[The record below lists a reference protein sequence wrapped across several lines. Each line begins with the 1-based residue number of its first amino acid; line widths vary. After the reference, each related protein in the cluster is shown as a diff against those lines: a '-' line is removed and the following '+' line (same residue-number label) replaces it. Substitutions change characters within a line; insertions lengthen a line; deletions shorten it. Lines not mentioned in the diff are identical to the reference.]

1 MAFARGAKVVWL
13 IVMVLLLSAC
23 GVGRAA
29 NHEGVY
35 ELSFNIQVPST
46 HQFHTEAIEPWA
58 ELVEERTDGKVKVNI
73 YNSGALGTLSTAYED
88 IQGAVYDIGYVSPSL
103 HPDTELFPLSIGDL
117 PFGLSDPFDST
128 EVLTPFLE
136 TYMADAL
143 EDVVPLGV
151 SATDSYQLYSK
162 EPVETV
168 EDVQNRKIIASG
180 YQRVQLLGLWDAV
193 PVTLGL
199 EEIYTSLDRNTVN
212 QATYTSIGAVGLKL
226 YEVAPYMTK
235 IDMGNTTLFFLMN
248 ERTFEGLPDDIRTLF
263 KEELAPALVKLNS
276 ELYGGAS
283 AEAVDVYSE
292 RVMGKGGK
300 VIEPDEEALA
310 EFKKPAKAVW
320 EDWAVLAEE
329 KGFDGSEMLEFYRES
344 LVEAGLGLPY

>member
-1 MAFARGAKVVWL
+1 MKYAKRVKLVFVIAL
-13 IVMVLLLSAC
+13 VFLLSAC

-29 NHEGVY
+29 NHNGIY

-58 ELVEERTDGKVKVNI
+58 ELVEEKTEGRVKVNI
-73 YNSGALGTLSTAYED
+73 YNSGALGTLSTAYDD

-128 EVLTPFLE
+128 EVLTPFIE
-136 TYMADAL
+136 KYMADTL

-168 EDVQNRKIIASG
+168 EDVKNQKIIASG

-226 YEVAPYMTK
+226 NEVAPYMTK

-248 ERTFEGLPDDIRTLF
+248 ERTLQGLPEDIQTLF
-263 KEELAPALVKLNS
+263 EEELAPALEKLNS

-283 AEAVDVYSE
+283 AEAISVYGESVAE
-292 RVMGKGGK
+292 KGGR
-300 VIEPDEEALA
+300 VIQPDEEVLA

-320 EDWAVLAEE
+320 EDWAHMADE
-329 KGFDGSEMLEFYRES
+329 KGFDGNEMLQFYKDS
-344 LVEAGLGLPY
+344 LVEAGLSVPY

>member
-1 MAFARGAKVVWL
+1 MKLKGAKFALL
-13 IVMVLLLSAC
+13 IGMVLVLSAC

-29 NHEGVY
+29 NHDGVY

-46 HQFHTEAIEPWA
+46 HQFHKEVVEPWA
-58 ELVEERTDGKVKVNI
+58 KEVEEKTDGRVKINI

-117 PFGLSDPFDST
+117 PFGLSAPTDST
-128 EVLTPFLE
+128 DVLTPFME
-136 TYMADAL
+136 TFMADSMKN
-143 EDVVPLGV
+143 VVPLGI

-162 EPVETV
+162 KPVETI
-168 EDVQNRKIIASG
+168 EDVKNQKIIASG
-180 YQRVQLLGLWDAV
+180 YQRVDLVGLWNAV

-226 YEVAPYMTK
+226 FETAPYMTK
-235 IDMGNTTLFFLMN
+235 IDMGNTTLFYLMN
-248 ERTFEGLPDDIRTLF
+248 ERTFEVLPADIQKLF
-263 KEELAPALVKLNS
+263 KEELAPDLVKRNG

-283 AEAVDVYSE
+283 AEAIKVYGDSVAE
-292 RVMGKGGK
+292 KGGR
-300 VIEPDEEALA
+300 VIEPDAEALA
-310 EFKKPAKAVW
+310 EFKKPAKNVW
-320 EDWAVLAEE
+320 EDWMKLAND
-329 KGFDGSEMLEFYRES
+329 KGFHGQEMMEFYKES
-344 LVEAGLGLPY
+344 LVEAGLDLPY

>member
-1 MAFARGAKVVWL
+1 MKLAKGAKVAL
-13 IVMVLLLSAC
+13 LLGMVFVLSAC

-29 NHEGVY
+29 NHDGVY

-46 HQFHTEAIEPWA
+46 HQFHKEVVEPWA
-58 ELVEERTDGKVKVNI
+58 KEVEEKTDGRVKVNI

-117 PFGLSDPFDST
+117 PFGLSAPSDST
-128 EVLTPFLE
+128 KVLTPFIE
-136 TYMADAL
+136 TYMADTL
-143 EDVVPLGV
+143 EDVVPIGV

-168 EDVQNRKIIASG
+168 EDVKNQKIIASG
-180 YQRVQLLGLWDAV
+180 YQRVDLVGLWDAV

-226 YEVAPYMTK
+226 FEVAPYMTK
-235 IDMGNTTLFFLMN
+235 IDMGNTALFYLMN
-248 ERTFEGLPDDIRTLF
+248 KRTFEALPADIQTLF
-263 KEELAPALVKLNS
+263 EEELAPSLVKMNS
-276 ELYGGAS
+276 DLYGGAS
-283 AEAVDVYSE
+283 AEAIKVYGDSVAE
-292 RVMGKGGK
+292 KDGR

-310 EFKKPAKAVW
+310 EFKKPAKTVW
-320 EDWAVLAEE
+320 EDWVEMAND
-329 KGFDGSEMLEFYRES
+329 KGFDGKEMMEFYKKS
-344 LVEAGLGLPY
+344 LIEAGLSLPY